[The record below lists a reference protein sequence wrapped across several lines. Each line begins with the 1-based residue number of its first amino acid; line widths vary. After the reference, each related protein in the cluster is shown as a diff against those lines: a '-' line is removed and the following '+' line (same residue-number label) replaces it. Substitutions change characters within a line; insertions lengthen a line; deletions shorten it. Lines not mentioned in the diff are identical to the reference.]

1 VGVVGKRLGENIL
14 KIIGI
19 KRGIIVFKKMNAKWL
34 SLIVGTSLVA
44 GLLTGCGSSASK
56 DIKIGVVYE
65 LTGSTASFG
74 TAAANGAK
82 LAFKEINAN
91 GGVLGKQIQ
100 IAVADNK
107 GEPSESSN
115 AMTKVIS
122 QDKVIAVTGFTTSS
136 NGIAGSTVAEAN
148 KIPFVAAATTNPKVT
163 LDENTGKVKNYTFRV
178 CFIDPFQGTVG
189 ANFVLNSLKAKNAA
203 IMIDNSSDYSKG
215 LSKFFKDAFTKG
227 GGTVAIE
234 EAYLQNDQDFKTVLT
249 KIKATNPDVIY
260 VPGYYGEVGKIIKQ
274 AREIG
279 ITVPFVGG
287 DGWDSPKL
295 AEIGGA
301 DALNNTFFTNH
312 YSVEDNSPKSKA
324 FLDAFQKEY
333 GQVPDAMAVLGYD
346 AAYAL
351 VDAIKRANSTD
362 SEKIREALAATKDFQ
377 GVTGALTL
385 NATHDAI
392 KSAVIIEMKNGKQV
406 YKETVKP

>member
-1 VGVVGKRLGENIL
+1 MFRKLNG
-14 KIIGI
+14 
-19 KRGIIVFKKMNAKWL
+19 KWL
-34 SLIVGTSLVA
+34 SLVVGASLVA

-189 ANFVLNSLKAKNAA
+189 ANFVINSLKAKNAA
-203 IMIDNSSDYSKG
+203 VMIDNSSDYSKG
-215 LSKFFKDAFTKG
+215 LSKFFKDAFIKG
-227 GGTVAIE
+227 GGSIAIE
-234 EAYLQNDQDFKTVLT
+234 EAYLQNDQDFKTLLT

-295 AEIGGA
+295 AEIGGPE
-301 DALNNTFFTNH
+301 ALNNTFFTNH

-351 VDAIKRANSTD
+351 VDAIKRANSTE
-362 SEKIREALAATKDFQ
+362 SEKIREALAKTKDFQ

-385 NATHDAI
+385 NDTHDAI

-406 YKETVKP
+406 YRETVKP

>member
-1 VGVVGKRLGENIL
+1 
-14 KIIGI
+14 
-19 KRGIIVFKKMNAKWL
+19 
-34 SLIVGTSLVA
+34 
-44 GLLTGCGSSASK
+44 
-56 DIKIGVVYE
+56 
-65 LTGSTASFG
+65 
-74 TAAANGAK
+74 
-82 LAFKEINAN
+82 
-91 GGVLGKQIQ
+91 
-100 IAVADNK
+100 
-107 GEPSESSN
+107 
-115 AMTKVIS
+115 
-122 QDKVIAVTGFTTSS
+122 
-136 NGIAGSTVAEAN
+136 
-148 KIPFVAAATTNPKVT
+148 
-163 LDENTGKVKNYTFRV
+163 
-178 CFIDPFQGTVG
+178 DPFQGTVG

-203 IMIDNSSDYSKG
+203 VMIDNSSDYSKG

-227 GGTVAIE
+227 GGNIAIE
-234 EAYLQNDQDFKTVLT
+234 EAYLQNDQDFKTLLT

-295 AEIGGA
+295 AEIGGP
-301 DALNNTFFTNH
+301 DALNNTYFTNH

-362 SEKIREALAATKDFQ
+362 SEKIREALANTKDFQ
-377 GVTGALTL
+377 GVTGSLTL
-385 NATHDAI
+385 NDTHDAI

>member
-1 VGVVGKRLGENIL
+1 MLKKAKLKLISLALG
-14 KIIGI
+14 G
-19 KRGIIVFKKMNAKWL
+19 M
-34 SLIVGTSLVA
+34 LVT
-44 GLLTGCGSSASK
+44 GLLAGCGASTSK

-65 LTGSTASFG
+65 LTGNTASFG

-136 NGIAGSTVAEAN
+136 NGIAGSAVAEAN

-163 LDENTGKVKNYTFRV
+163 IDENTGKVKPYTFRV

-189 ANFVLNSLKAKNAA
+189 ANFVLNTLKAKNAVV
-203 IMIDNSSDYSKG
+203 MIDNSSDYSKG
-215 LSKFFKDAFTKG
+215 LAKFFTEAFTKG
-227 GGTVAIE
+227 GGKVMSEI
-234 EAYLQNDQDFKTVLT
+234 AYLQKDQDFKTILT
-249 KIKATNPDVIY
+249 SIKASNPDVIY
-260 VPGYYGEVGKIIKQ
+260 LPGYYEEAGKIIKQ
-274 AREIG
+274 ARELG
-279 ITVPFVGG
+279 INAPFVGG

-301 DALNNTFFTNH
+301 DALNNTYFTNH

-324 FLDAFQKEY
+324 FLDAFKKEY
-333 GQVPDAMAVLGYD
+333 GEVPDAMAVLGYD
-346 AAYAL
+346 AAYTL
-351 VDAIKRANSTD
+351 VDAIKRANSTESD
-362 SEKIREALAATKDFQ
+362 KIREALANTKDFQ

-385 NATHDAI
+385 NATHDAV

-406 YKETVKP
+406 YRETVKP

>member
-1 VGVVGKRLGENIL
+1 LE
-14 KIIGI
+14 IIVI
-19 KRGIIVFKKMNAKWL
+19 RGIIVFKKMNAKWL

-44 GLLTGCGSSASK
+44 GLLAGCGSSASK

-100 IAVADNK
+100 IVVADNK

-136 NGIAGSTVAEAN
+136 NGIAASTVAEAN

-203 IMIDNSSDYSKG
+203 VMIDNSSDYSKG

-227 GGTVAIE
+227 GGSVVSE

-249 KIKATNPDVIY
+249 KIKASNPDVIY
-260 VPGYYGEVGKIIKQ
+260 VPGYYNEVGKIVKQ

-279 ITVPFVGG
+279 ITAPFVGG

-362 SEKIREALAATKDFQ
+362 SEKIREALANTKDFQ
-377 GVTGALTL
+377 GVTGSLTL
-385 NATHDAI
+385 NDTHDAI

-406 YKETVKP
+406 YRETVKP

>member
-1 VGVVGKRLGENIL
+1 
-14 KIIGI
+14 
-19 KRGIIVFKKMNAKWL
+19 MNAKWL

-91 GGVLGKQIQ
+91 GGVLGKQIS

-203 IMIDNSSDYSKG
+203 VMIDNSSDYSKG
-215 LSKFFKDAFTKG
+215 LSKFFKEAFVKG
-227 GGTVAIE
+227 GGNVVIE

-301 DALNNTFFTNH
+301 DALNNSFFTNH

-362 SEKIREALAATKDFQ
+362 PEKIREALANTKDFQ
-377 GVTGALTL
+377 GVTGSLTL
-385 NATHDAI
+385 NDTHDAI

-406 YKETVKP
+406 YRETVKP

>member
-1 VGVVGKRLGENIL
+1 
-14 KIIGI
+14 
-19 KRGIIVFKKMNAKWL
+19 MNLKWL
-34 SLIVGTSLVA
+34 SLFAGITLLAGLVA
-44 GLLTGCGSSASK
+44 GCGGSSSK

-74 TAAANGAK
+74 TAASNGAK
-82 LAFKEINAN
+82 LAFKEINAS

-107 GEPSESSN
+107 SEPSESSN

-122 QDKVIAVTGFTTSS
+122 QDKVVAVTGFTTSS
-136 NGIAGSTVAEAN
+136 NAIAASTVAEDN
-148 KIPFVAAATTNPKVT
+148 KIPFITAAATNPKVT
-163 LDENTGKVKNYTFRV
+163 LDEKTGKVKKNTFRV

-189 ANFVLNSLKAKNAA
+189 ANFVLNSLKAKNAV

-215 LSKFFKDAFTKG
+215 LAKFFTDAFTKG
-227 GGTVAIE
+227 GGKVTSEV
-234 EAYLQNDQDFKTVLT
+234 AYLQNDQDFKTILT
-249 KIKATNPDVIY
+249 SIKSSNPDVVY

-274 AREIG
+274 ARELG
-279 ITVPFVGG
+279 ITAPFVGG

-295 AEIGGA
+295 AEIGGV

-324 FLDAFQKEY
+324 FVEAYQKEY
-333 GQVPDAMAVLGYD
+333 GQVPDAFAVLGYD

-351 VDAIKRANSTD
+351 VDAIKRANSA
-362 SEKIREALAATKDFQ
+362 EPAKISEALASTKDFQ
-377 GVTGALTL
+377 GVTGSLTL
-385 NATHDAI
+385 NDTHDAI
-392 KSAVIIEMKNGKQV
+392 KSAVIIEMKNGKQA
-406 YKETVKP
+406 YRETVKP

>member
-1 VGVVGKRLGENIL
+1 
-14 KIIGI
+14 
-19 KRGIIVFKKMNAKWL
+19 MNLKWL
-34 SLIVGTSLVA
+34 SLFAGITLLAGLVA
-44 GLLTGCGSSASK
+44 GCGGSASK

-74 TAAANGAK
+74 TAASNGAK

-107 GEPSESSN
+107 SEPSESSN

-122 QDKVIAVTGFTTSS
+122 QDKVVAVTGFTTSS
-136 NGIAGSTVAEAN
+136 NAIAASTVAEDN
-148 KIPFVAAATTNPKVT
+148 KIPFITAAATNPKVT
-163 LDENTGKVKNYTFRV
+163 LDEKTGKVKKNTFRV

-189 ANFVLNSLKAKNAA
+189 ANFVLNSLKAKNAV

-215 LSKFFKDAFTKG
+215 LAKFFTDAFTKG
-227 GGTVAIE
+227 GGKVTSEV
-234 EAYLQNDQDFKTVLT
+234 AYLQNDQDFKTILT
-249 KIKATNPDVIY
+249 SIKSSNPDVVY

-274 AREIG
+274 ARELG
-279 ITVPFVGG
+279 ITAPFVGG

-324 FLDAFQKEY
+324 FVEAYQKEY
-333 GQVPDAMAVLGYD
+333 GQVPDAFAVLGYD

-351 VDAIKRANSTD
+351 VDAIKRANSA
-362 SEKIREALAATKDFQ
+362 EPAKISEALASTKDFQ
-377 GVTGALTL
+377 GVTGSLTL
-385 NATHDAI
+385 NDTHDAI
-392 KSAVIIEMKNGKQV
+392 KSAVIIEMKNGKQA
-406 YKETVKP
+406 YRETVKP